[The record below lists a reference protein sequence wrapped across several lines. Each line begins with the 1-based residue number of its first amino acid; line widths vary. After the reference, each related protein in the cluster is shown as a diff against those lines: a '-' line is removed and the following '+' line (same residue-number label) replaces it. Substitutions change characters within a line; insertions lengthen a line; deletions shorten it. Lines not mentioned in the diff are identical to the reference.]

1 MRKLKKLGIG
11 LCMGAIAA
19 AMMATPV
26 CAKGSDEYDTENY
39 HYNDYY
45 DYYAGEDAYEYDLP
59 SYTQP
64 APYGANFVYFSD
76 DKKEDYRL
84 TNEICEQCRV
94 TEDNID
100 SLYIDTAIKMEAKEA
115 IENHQ
120 YVYDLRSM
128 LEYGISF
135 QMKDDENNAFNYG
148 IIITDEKFYGSSH
161 YMKICKC
168 SMSDYEDKFFYNNHR
183 EMNEN
188 EYFYTQED
196 DYGYCT
202 YSFNPKSNVLTI
214 DEYDY

>member
-84 TNEICEQCRV
+84 TNEICEQCRASV
-94 TEDNID
+94 YGVFFQIRNVQAV
-100 SLYIDTAIKMEAKEA
+100 YQG
-115 IENHQ
+115 Q
-120 YVYDLRSM
+120 YGFQCGS
-128 LEYGISF
+128 EY
-135 QMKDDENNAFNYG
+135 Y
-148 IIITDEKFYGSSH
+148 
-161 YMKICKC
+161 
-168 SMSDYEDKFFYNNHR
+168 
-183 EMNEN
+183 
-188 EYFYTQED
+188 
-196 DYGYCT
+196 
-202 YSFNPKSNVLTI
+202 
-214 DEYDY
+214 